1 MLGSSGAGQGFGG
14 SRGPITQGQAEM
26 TKVHTSPA
34 CGAGG
39 WRSPLLNS
47 QCFSLVSLCEI
58 RNRLNEA
65 ADDDS
70 ESYACAAFS
79 WNVRWQGNGISA
91 R

>member
-1 MLGSSGAGQGFGG
+1 MGLYKLCGCMAYLYKRYRIQRILTNQVLVPTSVHGSGHGL
-14 SRGPITQGQAEM
+14 P
-26 TKVHTSPA
+26 
-34 CGAGG
+34 
-39 WRSPLLNS
+39 
-47 QCFSLVSLCEI
+47 
-58 RNRLNEA
+58 RLNEA